1 MQTLLLHNKT
11 REAGKVKK
19 SSKKAVGALG
29 AGMVAG
35 MSVGALGLYMFSNQ
49 RSVKKAVKKA
59 SKVISGLVGGIE
71 DMM

>member
-1 MQTLLLHNKT
+1 M
-11 REAGKVKK
+11 KK
-19 SSKKAVGALG
+19 SSKKAVGALS

-59 SKVISGLVGGIE
+59 SKVVSGLVGGIE